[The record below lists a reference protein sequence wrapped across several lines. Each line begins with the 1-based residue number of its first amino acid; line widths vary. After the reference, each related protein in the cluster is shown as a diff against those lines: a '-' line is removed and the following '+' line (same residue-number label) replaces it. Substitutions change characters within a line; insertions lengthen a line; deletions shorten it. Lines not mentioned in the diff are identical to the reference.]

1 MKLSSYIGRFRKCR
15 VVVLGDMMLD
25 RYIFG
30 RATRI
35 SQEAPVPV
43 VHVHGEKAVPGGAAN
58 VARNVLS
65 LGGNVEV
72 AGVTGKDLN
81 GENLKSLLAGA
92 GAGVKGLFA
101 CPKRPTTVKIRL
113 LAGNQQVVRID
124 YEELTRIASHEQ
136 KKLQAFV
143 EREVAS
149 PEAGAL
155 ILEDYAKG
163 VFDRAFMQ
171 KMVDFARKNGKIVA
185 LDPHPKGDY
194 PVQNLTF
201 MTPNRL
207 EAFAL
212 AGMEDPSR
220 EEDPKED
227 EALRK
232 VADKLLKEWRLDY
245 LLITLGADGMALFL
259 PRGKMVHIPT
269 EARQVFDVSGAGD
282 TVMATMVLSLL
293 AGASPENA
301 ARIANSAA
309 GVVVGR
315 VGTSAIEADVLR
327 GVLDAQSHQSFA

>member
-1 MKLSSYIGRFRKCR
+1 MKLSGYLRKFGGCK
-15 VVVLGDMMLD
+15 VIVLGDMMLD

-43 VHVHGEKAVPGGAAN
+43 VHVQREKAVPGGAAN
-58 VARNVLS
+58 VARNILS
-65 LGGNVEV
+65 LGGTVDV
-72 AGVTGKDLN
+72 AGVCGKDADGACLR
-81 GENLKSLLAGA
+81 KLLQEAGA
-92 GAGVKGLFA
+92 GTQGLLTCA
-101 CPKRPTTVKIRL
+101 KRPTTVKIRL

-124 YEELTRIASHEQ
+124 YEDISHIGAQ
-136 KKLQAFV
+136 ARARLQSFV
-143 EREVAS
+143 EKEIAS
-149 PEAGAL
+149 PETGAL

-163 VFDRAFMQ
+163 VFDSGFMQ
-171 KMVDFARKNGKIVA
+171 KMVDFARKCGKIVA

-194 PVQNLTF
+194 PVRNLTF

-212 AGMEDPSR
+212 AGIEDPSGGGNPSQ
-220 EEDPKED
+220 DK
-227 EALRK
+227 ALHE
-232 VADKLLKEWRLDY
+232 VAKILLKTWRLDY
-245 LLITLGADGMALFL
+245 LLITLGADGMALFQH
-259 PRGKMVHIPT
+259 GGGMVHIPT

-293 AGASPENA
+293 SGATPENA

-327 GVLDAQSHQSFA
+327 TVLDGMK